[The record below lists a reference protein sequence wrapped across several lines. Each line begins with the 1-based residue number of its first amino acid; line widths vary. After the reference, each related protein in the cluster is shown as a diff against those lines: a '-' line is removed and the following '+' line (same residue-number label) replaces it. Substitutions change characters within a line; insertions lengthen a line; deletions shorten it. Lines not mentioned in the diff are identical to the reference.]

1 MKKKL
6 FAAAFLAFFAGNA
19 MAEDAVVPSVH
30 GSTSGTSWVM
40 NIGLDN
46 ATDYVAFQMDIK
58 LPTGVSA
65 GSDDSNINIYDR
77 LTGIAA
83 SETIDGST
91 KFVVSKNLIDASTN
105 TYRIVGY
112 NLGNTN
118 VKEGPAY
125 NDGMF
130 NVKLTSSE
138 AKSLSALDATISNA
152 IFVKSSDLKGVELGS
167 KTTTTGLLGDV
178 NKDGKVNQTDAV
190 ATINLYLN
198 KSTSSS
204 LDAKAANVNGD
215 AKINQTDAVAILN
228 IYLNK

>member
-19 MAEDAVVPSVH
+19 MAEDAVVPTVH
-30 GSTSGTSWVM
+30 GSKSGTSWVM

-46 ATDYVAFQMDIK
+46 ATDYVAFQMDVK

-65 GSDDSNINIYDR
+65 GSDDTNIVLYDR
-77 LTGIAA
+77 MKGIAA

-118 VKEGPAY
+118 VKDGTTY

-130 NVKLTSSE
+130 KVALTSSE
-138 AKSLSALDATISNA
+138 AKNLSALDATISNA
-152 IFVKSSDLKGVELGS
+152 IFVKSSDLTGVELGS
-167 KTTTTGLLGDV
+167 KTTTTGLLGDANGDGNV
-178 NKDGKVNQTDAV
+178 NSTDAV
-190 ATINLYLN
+190 AVINAYLGN
-198 KSTSSS
+198 PPTKF
-204 LDAKAANVNGD
+204 DGKAAEVNGD
-215 AKINQTDAVAILN
+215 GTINSTDAVSIIN
-228 IYLNK
+228 IYLSNQ